1 MADSL
6 NMNGLSLNDS
16 RHAPGPG
23 GPMQGRAYIPPHL
36 RGQSARGP
44 PPMMGMDGAGPGPA
58 PNGGAQGL
66 NGSAWATNTYVRT
79 SLILAN
85 TNYS

>member
-16 RHAPGPG
+16 RHAPG
-23 GPMQGRAYIPPHL
+23 GRAYIPPHL

-44 PPMMGMDGAGPGPA
+44 PPMMGMDGAGPGPVPGPVPGPA
-58 PNGGAQGL
+58 PNGTQGL
-66 NGSAWATNTYVRT
+66 NGSAWATNTYV
-79 SLILAN
+79 LQ
-85 TNYS
+85 